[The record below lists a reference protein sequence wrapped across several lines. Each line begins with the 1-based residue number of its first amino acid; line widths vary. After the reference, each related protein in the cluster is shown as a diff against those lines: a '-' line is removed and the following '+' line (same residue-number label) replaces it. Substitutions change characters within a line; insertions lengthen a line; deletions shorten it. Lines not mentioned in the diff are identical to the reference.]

1 MQLTV
6 NGEEFNFFTG
16 NTVRQLLE
24 QLQLSGRPVAVERN
38 GQIVS
43 YLIFDQTKLTEGDV
57 LEVVTLVGG
66 G

>member
-1 MQLTV
+1 MQLII
-6 NGEEFNFFTG
+6 NGEEINFSSG
-16 NTVRQLLE
+16 ITVRQLLE
-24 QLQLSGRPVAVERN
+24 QLQLAGQPVAVERN

-43 YLIFDQTKLTEGDV
+43 YVTFDQTELNEGDV